1 MAHGDTDKFCIWWQ
15 GRKVVGSPGRG
26 HAIQKHGVF
35 MRCTKSLA
43 QAVHSMREVSKRRGS
58 SALTLQNEYGGAQF
72 TLMTCH
78 KSKCK
83 ATHFGRK
90 LGLKR

>member
-1 MAHGDTDKFCIWWQ
+1 MNKLCVYWQ
-15 GRKVVGSPGRG
+15 GRKSTSE
-26 HAIQKHGVF
+26 GVRKYAVF
-35 MRCTKSLA
+35 KRCYKSLDSA
-43 QAVHSMREVSKRRGS
+43 LHAMRTIGKRRGS
-58 SALTLQNEYGGAQF
+58 SSLTDENSSGLTK